1 MYNVPPTIFQC
12 NCVYI
17 QPGNETNHIL
27 SHYTDHSEDKIW
39 QYMRTF
45 IGKHSAWVHQVA
57 CNILGCK
64 KLLLED
70 YTNTVLTSGIPWD
83 ELALLIF
90 ARMYKIHIYFFMSGN
105 KFWSTNLIRKRTD
118 CCIM

>member
-1 MYNVPPTIFQC
+1 MYIFYFAIFQC
-12 NCVYI
+12 NCVDI
-17 QPGNETNHIL
+17 QPGNETIHIL

-39 QYMRTF
+39 QYMRPF
-45 IGKHSAWVHQVA
+45 IDKHSTWVHQVA

-90 ARMYKIHIYFFMSGN
+90 ARMYEIHFF
-105 KFWSTNLIRKRTD
+105 F
-118 CCIM
+118 